1 MTKSNKNTGEYLDK
15 VNTRC
20 DEKHGNE
27 VALCQRP
34 GVGLLGSYPVPIFRA
49 ILMLWF
55 IIHIFGHA
63 K

>member
-49 ILMLWF
+49 ILMFW
-55 IIHIFGHA
+55 
-63 K
+63 